1 MRDQNQNSGPT
12 PWAIHLKQEDP
23 MSPNI
28 PYSAAKDD
36 LFNPGRRNGFFS
48 PKPQSDA
55 ALCAEMARLAYCRK
69 EPEFGFDQER
79 IQKLLG
85 DIEFKPYRFLE
96 SQGTPHGTGAHCLL
110 AVGGDALKSGKLA
123 VVSFRGTDIKDR
135 RDLLYDVDA
144 LLETWN
150 GPGEVHKGFAT
161 ALEVVRSR
169 LEAAIREVGECRLL
183 YTGHSLGAAMA
194 TLMAGVR
201 RPDALYTFGC
211 PRVGDA
217 AFVEALKDIKSY
229 RYVDCCDGVAR
240 VPPPIGYEHLGV
252 PYYIQRDRQVTI
264 DPSEKSMRRDRLF
277 GFLDY
282 EMRYALRRGN
292 ETWRE
297 FADHAPINYIWP
309 VKASSP

>member
-1 MRDQNQNSGPT
+1 
-12 PWAIHLKQEDP
+12 

-36 LFNPGRRNGFFS
+36 LFSPGRRNGFFS

-69 EPEFGFDQER
+69 EPDFGFDQER
-79 IQKLLG
+79 IEKLLA
-85 DIEFKPYRFLE
+85 EVKFKPFTFLE
-96 SQGTPHGTGAHCLL
+96 GQGAHCLM
-110 AVGGDALKSGKLA
+110 AVGNDALKSGKLA
-123 VVSFRGTDIKDR
+123 VVSFRGTDIKDK
-135 RDLLYDVDA
+135 RDLLFDVDA
-144 LLETWN
+144 ILETWN
-150 GPGEVHKGFAT
+150 GPGKVHKGFAS

-169 LEAAIREVGECRLL
+169 LEEAIREVGECRIL

-194 TLMAGVR
+194 TLMAGVG
-201 RPDALYTFGC
+201 PPGALYTFGC

-240 VPPPIGYEHLGV
+240 VPPAIGYRELGV
-252 PYYIQRDRQVTI
+252 PYYIQRDRRVTI
-264 DPSEKSMRRDRLF
+264 DPSKKAMRRDRFL

-282 EMRYALRRGN
+282 EMRYALRKGN
-292 ETWRE
+292 EICRE
-297 FADHAPINYIWP
+297 FADHAPVNYIWP